1 MENSTDIE
9 EKIKSKI
16 SSYEVQIS
24 ILETMSQEINT
35 YRQRQITMFREAVI
49 VLALV
54 TWGINQLNIQ
64 DNWPG
69 WIIRVAAAAA
79 CALVGIVGILIILSY
94 KKRIYY
100 IRDERTKRI
109 SVLERLLATKKIK
122 SEAFYPTETKR
133 LEKKH
138 KTLPSSKIYIWALVG
153 MSVLTFIVNIL
164 DGLATK

>member
-100 IRDERTKRI
+100 IRMNGQKE
-109 SVLERLLATKKIK
+109 
-122 SEAFYPTETKR
+122 
-133 LEKKH
+133 
-138 KTLPSSKIYIWALVG
+138 
-153 MSVLTFIVNIL
+153 
-164 DGLATK
+164 